1 MSGQE
6 FVTISKFEEPTSGVD
21 NKKRK
26 EKNKKNL
33 SKKLA
38 PSPPKLG

>member
-26 EKNKKNL
+26 EKKQEK
-33 SKKLA
+33 
-38 PSPPKLG
+38 P